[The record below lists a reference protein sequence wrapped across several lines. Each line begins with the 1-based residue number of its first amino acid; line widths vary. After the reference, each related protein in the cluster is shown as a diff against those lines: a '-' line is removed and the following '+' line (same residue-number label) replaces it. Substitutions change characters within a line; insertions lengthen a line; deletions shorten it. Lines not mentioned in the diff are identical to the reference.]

1 MFETAA
7 TDASKQIAAAKSVA
21 QRQIGQSVKRKNLS
35 PAQRQ
40 ISDFQRQ
47 KAVDLYRQMRN
58 TKYEMNNLKT

>member
-1 MFETAA
+1 MFETAD

-58 TKYEMNNLKT
+58 KKYEMNNLKT